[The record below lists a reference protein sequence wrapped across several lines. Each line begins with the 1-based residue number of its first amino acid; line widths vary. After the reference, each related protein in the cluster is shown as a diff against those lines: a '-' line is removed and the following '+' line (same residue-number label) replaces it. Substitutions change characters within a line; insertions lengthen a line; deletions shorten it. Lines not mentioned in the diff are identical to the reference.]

1 MREQEVIVVLGRSKP
16 SVHLALLGPL
26 RLQIREG
33 QGVRAAVTCHTQPAS
48 SSQVSLSPLLYPLPV
63 PSYPEQGRLLSS

>member
-26 RLQIREG
+26 KLQ
-33 QGVRAAVTCHTQPAS
+33 V
-48 SSQVSLSPLLYPLPV
+48 
-63 PSYPEQGRLLSS
+63 QGRGKE

>member
-26 RLQIREG
+26 KLQI
-33 QGVRAAVTCHTQPAS
+33 
-48 SSQVSLSPLLYPLPV
+48 
-63 PSYPEQGRLLSS
+63 QGRGKE